1 MHLGR
6 VLVSTVLFLLPLV
19 HAGTIGQVNA
29 ANQALA
35 AEAAKYDG
43 NVNNLN
49 NVNSLT
55 NGPVRL
61 TSFDTSVPSRSCIQ
75 GIANDLASLNA
86 AVVSSTQNGK
96 GTPATGDRPTQ
107 QTVVNSFTAVRH
119 LSHFHH
125 SCIAISTT
133 VHLTGHRIYLVLQR
147 SRYLHAGSRRE
158 GRTFVFRKPENH

>member
-6 VLVSTVLFLLPLV
+6 FLVSTVLFLLPSV
-19 HAGTIGQVNA
+19 HASIGQVNA

-49 NVNSLT
+49 NANGFA

-61 TSFDTSVPSRSCIQ
+61 TSFDISVPSRSCIQ
-75 GIANDLASLNA
+75 GIVNDLASLNGA
-86 AVVSSTQNGK
+86 LVSSTQNAQ
-96 GTPATGDRPTQ
+96 GTAATSDRPTEQ
-107 QTVVNSFTAVRH
+107 SVVDSFTAVKHSSH
-119 LSHFHH
+119 LHH

-133 VHLTGHRIYLVLQR
+133 VHLTGH
-147 SRYLHAGSRRE
+147 
-158 GRTFVFRKPENH
+158 